1 MSREQ
6 RFFLNIF
13 WSFTM
18 QTLEQVENTATINL
32 DVQTVDLDSPIMM
45 GNLEI
50 KSLEIRKPNSEALQG
65 LKIADLLQGDVSS
78 IFTILPR
85 ISSPTLTKTQIR
97 QLEPSDIAQIGG
109 VILLFLQPKSARAEV
124 LRQQ

>member
-1 MSREQ
+1 
-6 RFFLNIF
+6 
-13 WSFTM
+13 M

-78 IFTILPR
+78 I
-85 ISSPTLTKTQIR
+85 
-97 QLEPSDIAQIGG
+97 
-109 VILLFLQPKSARAEV
+109 LLFCLV
-124 LRQQ
+124 LVRPH